1 MEDKYLKVCMLEALR
16 FITIFEKETEFYDHY
31 PSLFKISYDHS
42 PTTRKLNAGDA
53 LAKISWLK
61 APMGSSV
68 VYLDNPQ
75 KKQKTSAAA
84 ARPFY
89 TV

>member
-31 PSLFKISYDHS
+31 PNLFNQTKSS
-42 PTTRKLNAGDA
+42 GDA

-68 VYLDNPQ
+68 VYLNNPQ